1 MTGDCEVPPARR
13 VKPNARREGN
23 YNMPSVVGNGGCGF
37 WVRNPLSQFAVRSAS
52 KNTHNTC
59 PSKRLTAK
67 LKAKEGA

>member
-37 WVRNPLSQFAVRSAS
+37 VTPFRSSQSVRLP
-52 KNTHNTC
+52 KTHTTLVPQN
-59 PSKRLTAK
+59 A
-67 LKAKEGA
+67 